1 MPTLYMVLPPK
12 PWNLITKRGPE
23 TVLPDARLSIGD
35 HVHSIKRV
43 NSCLI
48 GFSFFFMGP
57 FFKFSMWQV
66 QRNLFHWDQMV
77 NKHHI
82 VVVNP
87 PSWQIQM
94 ALHKQRG
101 CLLEF
106 LTNDPTLTNY
116 QCRCQ
121 NPHNHSQCQNRQNQQ
136 NHSPLGNLQEKAFC
150 YLLTQHPHP
159 HETVITQNSSI
170 LRYLLYFGSSTCT
183 IMVLNPGGRVSKSCI
198 LNLNHYL
205 YSY

>member
-1 MPTLYMVLPPK
+1 MTLL
-12 PWNLITKRGPE
+12 
-23 TVLPDARLSIGD
+23 DA
-35 HVHSIKRV
+35 
-43 NSCLI
+43 NSCPQNLGTYLWDEKDKKRPTNSVARCKVARWRPWPLPQRGELMSHRFFLI
-48 GFSFFFMGP
+48 QLLHVTSQTQFVPLRPIGKEASHCYGEH
-57 FFKFSMWQV
+57 S
-66 QRNLFHWDQMV
+66 
-77 NKHHI
+77 
-82 VVVNP
+82 
-87 PSWQIQM
+87 SWQIQM